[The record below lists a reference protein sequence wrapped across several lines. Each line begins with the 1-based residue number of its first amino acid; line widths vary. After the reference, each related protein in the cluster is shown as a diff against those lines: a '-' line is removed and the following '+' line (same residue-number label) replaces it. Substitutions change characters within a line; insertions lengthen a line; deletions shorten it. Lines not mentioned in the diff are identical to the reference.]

1 MSASVISAN
10 TDGCDPASDFL
21 TISSST
27 FVSSVAAL
35 RTRSRTSPSELQVR
49 EINRSLQRQQ
59 RDLAFQQQTEFEL
72 NQLRHSLHRHQTFPS
87 RTFGAIC
94 APGQIRC

>member
-1 MSASVISAN
+1 MQCALMLAGAVCLLLNA
-10 TDGCDPASDFL
+10 
-21 TISSST
+21 
-27 FVSSVAAL
+27 AAL
-35 RTRSRTSPSELQVR
+35 AQSRLPRTSPSELQVR